1 LKLQDLEQKLA
12 VWEERIVD
20 VEDRLVRLDEYC
32 EELFVLEG
40 IFPKNRAEG

>member
-1 LKLQDLEQKLA
+1 LEQKLA

-40 IFPKNRAEG
+40 MFLSKNGREGDCRE